1 MQIIEQEKKK
11 KYAHWF
17 HPATMKL
24 AEEMYSHD
32 NCKSRSEFV
41 EKAVQ
46 FYAGYVTEKDGSRF
60 LSKTLV
66 STLRGLLT
74 DTENRMATLLFKLT
88 VEVAMM
94 MHVLSSMANID
105 DEVLYRL
112 RGRCV
117 EDAKRTN
124 GAISFAKVM
133 RYQHRRE

>member
-1 MQIIEQEKKK
+1 
-11 KYAHWF
+11 
-17 HPATMKL
+17 MKL
-24 AEEMYSHD
+24 AEEMYPRD

-46 FYAGYVTEKDGSRF
+46 FYAGYITEKDGSRF
-60 LSKTLV
+60 LSRTLA

-94 MHVLSSMANID
+94 RQVLSSMANID
-105 DEVLYRL
+105 DEGLSRL
-112 RGRCV
+112 RARCV
-117 EDAKRTN
+117 EDARRTN

-133 RYQHRRE
+133 RYQHRRDN